1 MELPINENELDFII
15 EKLKTSNPQLYA
27 KLWSYKLNKL
37 KGKKING
44 LS

>member
-1 MELPINENELDFII
+1 MELPITENELDFII

-27 KLWSYKLNKL
+27 KLWSYKLNCL
-37 KGKKING
+37 KKEQKNG

>member
-1 MELPINENELDFII
+1 MDLPINEKELDDII
-15 EKLKTSNPQLYA
+15 KILETRNPQLYA